1 MITREAGDVRNST
14 LRLLH
19 YWWPL
24 ALGWSLTVV
33 IQRATGRAPDRN
45 GLLVLVTGIAAAYS
59 LDRLIDP
66 PSRADAPWLRR
77 LLCAAAA
84 AATLAGGVAAWRLPL
99 QTSVLLPVLGVTS
112 ALYPRLKRRVATK
125 LLVLPLIWTWAA
137 VALPFN
143 DGSWFGWHV
152 LQLPV
157 TAPLLL
163 LLAAGCLLCD
173 LKDEAA
179 DRAAGVASVP
189 AMLGRSTALH
199 VATVLIV
206 AAAAVAALEHRSAV
220 ALGAAA
226 LGLSTLS
233 PALLATDAAGPLLV
247 DVILTLP
254 GVLIAARVV

>member
-1 MITREAGDVRNST
+1 MRNST

-33 IQRATGRAPDRN
+33 IERATGRPPDAA
-45 GLLVLVTGIAAAYS
+45 GLLVLLAGIAAAYS
-59 LDRLIDP
+59 VDRLIDP
-66 PSRADAPWLRR
+66 PAQPDALWLRI
-77 LLCAAAA
+77 LLCAAAVA
-84 AATLAGGVAAWRLPL
+84 SAVAGAVATWRLPV
-99 QTSVLLPVLGVTS
+99 QTSVLVPLLGVTS
-112 ALYPRLKRRVATK
+112 LGYPRLKHRLVTK
-125 LLVLPLIWTWAA
+125 LFVLPLVWTWAA

-157 TAPLLL
+157 TMPLMLL
-163 LLAAGCLLCD
+163 ISAGCLLCD

-179 DRAAGVASVP
+179 DRAAGVATVP
-189 AMLGRSTALH
+189 AVFGRPAALAVATAL
-199 VATVLIV
+199 LV
-206 AAAAVAALEHRSAV
+206 AAATVAALEHRSAV

-226 LGLSTLS
+226 LGVSTLS
-233 PALLATDAAGPLLV
+233 PALLATDAVGPLLI
-247 DVILTLP
+247 DMLLTLP

>member
-1 MITREAGDVRNST
+1 MRNST

-33 IQRATGRAPDRN
+33 VERATGRAPDRD
-45 GLLVLVTGIAAAYS
+45 GLLVLLAGIAAAYS
-59 LDRLIDP
+59 LDRLVDP
-66 PSRADAPWLRR
+66 PATADAPWLRG
-77 LLCAAAA
+77 LLAAA
-84 AATLAGGVAAWRLPL
+84 AATATLVGMVAACRLPL
-99 QTSVLLPVLGVTS
+99 QTSVLLPLLGATS
-112 ALYPRLKRRVATK
+112 MLYPRLKRRLATK
-125 LLVLPLIWTWAA
+125 ALLLPLVWTWAA
-137 VALPFN
+137 AALPFN

-157 TAPLLL
+157 TTPLLL
-163 LLAAGCLLCD
+163 LLSAGCLLCD

-179 DRAAGVASVP
+179 DRATGVASLP
-189 AMLGRSTALH
+189 ALLGRPAALG

-206 AAAAVAALEHRSAV
+206 AAATVATLEHRSAV

-226 LGLSTLS
+226 LGISTLS
-233 PALLATDAAGPLLV
+233 PALLATEAAGPLLV

-254 GVLIAARVV
+254 GVLIATRLV